1 MSFLS
6 DLLGDAYKEGMT
18 EDEIST
24 ALQTANVGNGQ
35 QEITRLKTALSKANS
50 EAASYKKQL
59 RDKQTPDEAEV
70 AAQKEAYDALVAE
83 RDGLLADKKTLQR
96 TISIAEQTAKLVGI
110 GYDSALAAETA
121 TAMIDGDTAKVIE
134 NQSKV
139 MDIVRKNAVADKLRN
154 MQTPAPGAA
163 SGGVDYAKK
172 IEEARAA
179 NDWSAMAYYTRLSEQ
194 EAQKTE

>member
-6 DLLGDAYKEGMT
+6 DLLGSAYHEGMT
-18 EDEIST
+18 EDDISS
-24 ALQTANVGNGQ
+24 ALEAAGVGNGAS
-35 QEITRLKTALSKANS
+35 EITKLKNLLSKANS

-110 GYDSALAAETA
+110 GYDSALATETA

-139 MDIVRKNAVADKLRN
+139 MEAVRKNAVADRLRG
-154 MQTPAPGAA
+154 MQQPAPGAS
-163 SGGVDYAKK
+163 SGGVDYQKK
-172 IEEARAA
+172 IDEARASG
-179 NDWSAMAYYTRLSEQ
+179 DWAAVAYYTRVSEQ
-194 EAQKTE
+194 DAQNQE